1 MNQTFQDGPRLQ
13 LLSNRELCWM
23 LIRWQCKSKKFF
35 RIAASSLS
43 PHQDLPV
50 LLLFYAVV
58 NRTVRQFDR
67 AVRHLLPNQSRPV
80 VFKSQLLIRSA
91 RVSPKNRKA
100 SIFVHSAELRHKV
113 TVSLSA
119 VVTYATLPIVIPV
132 SYLCVKYITYIRY
145 TGRPDIGPQLYSIYM
160 L

>member
-1 MNQTFQDGPRLQ
+1 MNQTFQDGPRFR

-35 RIAASSLS
+35 ASLHLHCLHIKIY
-43 PHQDLPV
+43 PCCCCLRRCKP
-50 LLLFYAVV
+50 
-58 NRTVRQFDR
+58 NRTPVYR
-67 AVRHLLPNQSRPV
+67 AVRHLSPNQSKPV
-80 VFKSQLLIRSA
+80 VFISQLLIRSA

-100 SIFVHSAELRHKV
+100 SIFVHSAELRHKF

-145 TGRPDIGPQLYSIYM
+145 TGRPDIGSQLYSIYM